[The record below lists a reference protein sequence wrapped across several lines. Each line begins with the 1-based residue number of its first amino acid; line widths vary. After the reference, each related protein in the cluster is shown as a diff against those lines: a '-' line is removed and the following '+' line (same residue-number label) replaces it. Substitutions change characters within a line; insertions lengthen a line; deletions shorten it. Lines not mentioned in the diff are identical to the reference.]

1 MLGLGRAMHLMMS
14 AGTLVVGLLLAL
26 VFAAGTEFG
35 PFGWML
41 AVLGA
46 IGVVAWLVLP
56 QPGRR

>member
-1 MLGLGRAMHLMMS
+1 MHLMMS